1 VFYLKRT
8 TEYIFAVIGIVL
20 FGSLCLGGFLLSGSI
35 ADHAGMKDLVDQF
48 IRDENITDVTANQ
61 ILTSF
66 QQFFLYLGAVSLLCT
81 LGGIF
86 SIVRIRKNGSAG
98 KLLIITAIL
107 GGIFTLLAG
116 AFGSIAYL
124 IAGITNV
131 SKNKKLARQY

>member
-1 VFYLKRT
+1 MKRT

-35 ADHAGMKDLVDQF
+35 ADHSGMKDLVDQF
-48 IRDENITDVTANQ
+48 IRDENITDVTASQ

-66 QQFFLYLGAVSLLCT
+66 QQFFLYIGAVSLLCT

-86 SIVRIRKNGSAG
+86 SIVRIRKSGSAG

-107 GGIFTLLAG
+107 VGIFTLLAG
-116 AFGSIAYL
+116 LFGSLAYL